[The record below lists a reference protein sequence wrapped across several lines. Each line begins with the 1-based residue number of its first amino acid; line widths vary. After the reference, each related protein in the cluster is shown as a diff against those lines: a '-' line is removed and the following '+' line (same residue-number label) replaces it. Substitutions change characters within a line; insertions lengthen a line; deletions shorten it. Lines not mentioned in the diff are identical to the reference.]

1 VIPLH
6 VPFVN
11 KRSASRRTKNVPVV
25 FVVDIVVSVPTVLS
39 IGVVTRIDSPEVPAD
54 ALAAG
59 VVVPVVLLV
68 AVGDSVVN
76 VVGVVVLPESTSR
89 CAHHIVST
97 AECLSKQDSLWE
109 TAQCSVFCLH
119 PLTLRLLL
127 FYIA

>member
-1 VIPLH
+1 MIPLL
-6 VPFVN
+6 VTFVN
-11 KRSASRRTKNVPVV
+11 KRSASTGTRNIPVV

-39 IGVVTRIDSPEVPAD
+39 VSVVTGIDSPEVPAD

-89 CAHHIVST
+89 CVGLHYIFQGVFPIRRNPIRRKKSYPVSSIT
-97 AECLSKQDSLWE
+97 
-109 TAQCSVFCLH
+109 F
-119 PLTLRLLL
+119 
-127 FYIA
+127 